1 MARIPENVIND
12 IRNKSDIVD
21 VISHYMPL
29 DKKGKNYAGVCP
41 FHDDHDP
48 SMSVHVDKQIYRC
61 FACGAGGNVF
71 TFVQNYENVGFVEA
85 VKRVAEIEN
94 IPFDYDVGSSVPKVD
109 PAKKALYNVLN
120 DAIEFTSYELKSQ
133 EGKPFYE
140 YLKSRNINDAIL
152 EKFQIGYNPIND
164 KLYHFL
170 HAKKHSDEDIIKTG
184 VVRLTQQGLRDV
196 FYHRFMIPIHDSYG
210 NPVGFT
216 ARIIDASSD
225 AKYINTSDTPIYSK
239 GHLLFNYH
247 RAKDEARKSGIIYVV
262 EGAMDV
268 LALEK
273 AGITNGV
280 ATLGTAATDSQCKL
294 IRYTNAKVYLF
305 YDGDKAGQEATY
317 KFGLLSQKQGLQV
330 EVVKNELGLD
340 PDEIIETY
348 GIEELQSICKKTISW
363 IEFMMNYLAKKFNLA
378 NYSEKKEYAKLVGEQ
393 IAKLKDD
400 FEKENYYSLLQ
411 EYSGFDLRNMN
422 QQPQTPTQTIVENTN
437 VLRKPQPGIEV
448 AQYHI
453 LSQLL
458 LAKQAGEIF
467 RHELGFLPTDA
478 YNQLALAMINHYR
491 EHDTIEVADLLNALE
506 EKEMKELLLHVVDWK
521 LAYPEY
527 SDVLLRDSI
536 KKIKRCMMDEKI
548 KNLRQQATEL
558 SDPKQKANIAVEIA
572 KLKRE
577 KGDY

>member
-12 IRNKSDIVD
+12 IRNRSDIVD
-21 VISHYMPL
+21 VISHYIPL
-29 DKKGKNYAGVCP
+29 DKKGKNYVGVCP

-85 VKRVAEIEN
+85 VKRVAN
-94 IPFDYDVGSSVPKVD
+94 IGNLPFDYDVGIHVPKVD
-109 PAKKALYNVLN
+109 PEKKALYDVLN
-120 DAIEFTSYELKSQ
+120 DAIAFTSYELKSQ
-133 EGKPFYE
+133 AGKPFYD
-140 YLKSRNINDAIL
+140 YLKSRSINDAML
-152 EKFQIGYNPIND
+152 EKFQIGFNPSED

-170 HAKKHSDEDIIKTG
+170 HAKKHSDEDILKTG

-196 FYHRFMIPIHDSYG
+196 FYNRFMIPIHDSYG

-216 ARIIDASSD
+216 ARIIDQSSD
-225 AKYINTSDTPIYSK
+225 AKYINTSDTPVYSK
-239 GHLLFNYH
+239 GNLLFNYH
-247 RAKDEARKSGIIYVV
+247 RAKDEARKQGMIYVV

-273 AGITNGV
+273 AGIVNGV

-317 KFGLLSQKQGLQV
+317 KFGLISQKQGLQV
-330 EVVKNELGLD
+330 EVVKNDLGLD

-348 GIEELQSICKKTISW
+348 GIEELQRISKNTISW

-400 FEKENYYSLLQ
+400 FEKENYFKVLQ
-411 EYSGFDLRNMN
+411 ERSGFDLRMN
-422 QQPQTPTQTIVENTN
+422 EVQPQAPTQTFVQQTNT
-437 VLRKPQPGIEV
+437 LRKPQPGIDV

-478 YNQLALAMINHYR
+478 YNHLALAMINHYR
-491 EHDTIEVADLLNALE
+491 THDSIEVADLLNVLE
-506 EKEMKELLLHVVDWK
+506 EQDMKKLLLHVVDWN
-521 LAYPEY
+521 LAYEEY
-527 SDVLLRDSI
+527 SEELLRDSI
-536 KKIKRCMMDEKI
+536 KKIKKCMVDEKI

-572 KLKRE
+572 KLQRE